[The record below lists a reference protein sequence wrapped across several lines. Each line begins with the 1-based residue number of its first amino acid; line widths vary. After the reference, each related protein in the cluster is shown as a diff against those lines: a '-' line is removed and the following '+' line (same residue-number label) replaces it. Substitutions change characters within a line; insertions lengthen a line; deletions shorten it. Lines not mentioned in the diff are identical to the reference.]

1 MGGLMEGTRLIS
13 LLPVILFF
21 LACFISFSM
30 GSTFGTLGLIL
41 PIAAEIAVAVTSLLI
56 PAFGAV
62 LAGAI
67 FGDHTS
73 PLSDTTI
80 LSAIGSG
87 IQLIDHTTTQL
98 PYALVCAT
106 ASMAGFIVLGF
117 TRSTTVGLLTALAT
131 LAVAVFV
138 LRTRFSSKTSRES
151 EIGGTTG

>member
-1 MGGLMEGTRLIS
+1 M
-13 LLPVILFF
+13 
-21 LACFISFSM
+21 
-30 GSTFGTLGLIL
+30 
-41 PIAAEIAVAVTSLLI
+41 I

-98 PYALVCAT
+98 PYALVCAA

-117 TRSTTVGLLTALAT
+117 TRNITVGLLTTLAA

-138 LRTRFSSKTSRES
+138 LRSRFATETSVSPEP
-151 EIGGTTG
+151 GGSPDRAADRSV

>member
-1 MGGLMEGTRLIS
+1 
-13 LLPVILFF
+13 
-21 LACFISFSM
+21 
-30 GSTFGTLGLIL
+30 
-41 PIAAEIAVAVTSLLI
+41 LI

-98 PYALVCAT
+98 PYALVCAV
-106 ASMAGFIVLGF
+106 ASLVGFIVLGF
-117 TRSTTVGLLTALAT
+117 TTNIAVGLLTTLAV

-138 LRTRFSSKTSRES
+138 LRAMYADETVRES
-151 EIGGTTG
+151 EVGGTTG